1 MAISWAKDRLFI
13 ISSDN
18 ILNRN
23 EKTKKFLNYLW
34 DKSYNLDIKI

>member
-18 ILNRN
+18 ILNKNRSNIKEN
-23 EKTKKFLNYLW
+23 EN
-34 DKSYNLDIKI
+34 N